1 MTFKISPGV
10 YVLSSDIEQ
19 VDYSG
24 SPIALVGSFRKGSLT
39 PTRIRYG
46 ENSDNYDLSSTNSK
60 YGYSTEVARHV
71 AATNNLVI
79 KRVVSK
85 TARTATKSLLKNSEV
100 SMYAQMHYDAAGNL
114 LEPVAIFFNSEIIE
128 DYKVIIRVNTT
139 DNFTCS
145 AEAKWS
151 TTHNAVVESLAAQL
165 KEQLQAHNPLYTVEY
180 DELSEQI
187 PAILIYPPYGY
198 RINGS
203 VEVVLDLI
211 PLTDEQK
218 NAILDE
224 YVEAYKINP
233 TDKTAVSFMLR
244 NTELYKR
251 KEVDALLKV
260 YIEEHYLSANLVN
273 ARLNYYVAQHQI
285 REKDISSFLS
295 FLAGREQCLHNYEE
309 LDDFLAQFK
318 STFYMSHEDI
328 ITYTESLIGTVITVA
343 SVQRITDDAFIPNY
357 WLYANT
363 TEVLNAVTAWAN
375 SSLMSYAA
383 KQAWVNQYIAQDR
396 IRQNDYDDALSVIDV
411 PTDDVIGIQN
421 NLSMYCLQ
429 TYLSQDEKNAIIQ
442 HAIDTGI
449 IQQSE
454 FDNVARLTSYLIR
467 KDQAYL
473 VNEAINLYAASKTLT
488 ITQINAWIQEKT
500 NTGYILQDDV
510 ADFKTFLVND
520 PVVVYVYHNYDE
532 LEAKYQEYAAAKYIT
547 AAQGRAFVMQ
557 FVGTTIASAD
567 ANEIIATITAQVCRQ
582 SVLQSQV
589 NQYAAKYMS
598 EAQIQSYIEHAFNVL
613 PEDVPTLVALFDGE
627 LINDTSVI
635 DSRVHQWLD
644 NNYMNQTDYRNF
656 ALQYDDTQSSNTVVI
671 LNQDI
676 AAFADWA
683 SVQTTSVKKTDTLGA
698 YSRLTEWTS
707 SYYVSQSD
715 LVASYQ
721 LIAGSRGYVTDTYNA
736 WVAST
741 YCTHE
746 LYAAIESAE
755 SDMTRY
761 LDAQIQAQVI
771 QYVNANY
778 SGNALY
784 QVMSGI
790 ITVSDGTA
798 VDTGD
803 GISLGGE
810 DVLEPFVVDSYSDD
824 VPVYKTF
831 NTYNEAIAL
840 LEKVGSTYLSWT
852 QFNNVLQANLKY
864 NRCTVA
870 EKERIF
876 SYAWYQKEPDDPKLE
891 AYPNMMY
898 TSSTD
903 LTNVL
908 NALADMIHTLQVEY
922 YCFRFIDSATTPRYL
937 YTKTLALST
946 TLALYGH
953 KGSSDSDIMSI
964 PVSAASGMQLLGTGK
979 VDGASSTLYTIAS
992 VDDANKTITLEDA
1005 DSNSYTASRVPAN
1018 DAYEDW

>member
-10 YVLSSDIEQ
+10 YVLSSDTEQ

-46 ENSDNYDLSSTNSK
+46 ENSDNYDLSNTNSK

-79 KRVVSK
+79 KRVVST
-85 TARTATKSLLKNSEV
+85 TARTATKSLLKNSDV
-100 SMYAQMHYDAAGNL
+100 SMYAQMHYDADGNL

-128 DYKVIIRVNTT
+128 DYKVIIRVNAT

-165 KEQLQAHNPLYTVEY
+165 KEQLQAHNQLYIVEY

-198 RINGS
+198 RIDGS

-211 PLTDEQK
+211 PLTNEQK

-244 NTELYKR
+244 HTELYKR

-285 REKDISSFLS
+285 REKDVSSFLS

-309 LDDFLAQFK
+309 LDDLLAQFK
-318 STFYMSHEDI
+318 LTFYMSQEDI
-328 ITYTESLIGTVITVA
+328 ITYTESLIGSVITAA
-343 SVQRITDDAFIPNY
+343 SVQRITDDVFIPNY

-375 SSLMSYAA
+375 DNLMSYAT
-383 KQAWVNQYIAQDR
+383 KQAWVNQYIAQDK

-421 NLSMYCLQ
+421 NLDTYCLQ

-442 HAIDTGI
+442 NAIDTGI
-449 IQQSE
+449 IQQSD
-454 FDNVARLTSYLIR
+454 FDNVVRLTSYLIR

-488 ITQINAWIQEKT
+488 ITQINAWVQEKA
-500 NTGYILQDDV
+500 NTGYLLQEDV
-510 ADFKTFLVND
+510 VDFKTFLVND
-520 PVVVYVYHNYDE
+520 STLVYVYHNYDE
-532 LEAKYQEYAAAKYIT
+532 LEAKYQEYAAANYIT
-547 AAQGRAFVMQ
+547 AAQGRTFVMQ
-557 FVGTTIASAD
+557 FVGTTIKLAD
-567 ANEIIATITAQVCRQ
+567 ANEIIATITEQVCRQ
-582 SVLQSQV
+582 AVLQSQV

-598 EAQIQSYIEHAFNVL
+598 EAQIQSYIEGNFNVL
-613 PEDVPTLVALFDGE
+613 PEDVPTLVAMFSGE
-627 LINDTSVI
+627 LIDDTSVI
-635 DSRVHQWLD
+635 DTRVMQWMS
-644 NNYMNQTDYRNF
+644 NHYMNQTDYQNF
-656 ALQYDDTQSSNTVVI
+656 ALQYDDTQSSNPVVI
-671 LNQDI
+671 LNQDVH
-676 AAFADWA
+676 AFADWA
-683 SVQTTSVKKTDTLGA
+683 SIQTTPVKNTDTLGA
-698 YSRLTEWTS
+698 YSRLTWTS
-707 SYYVSQSD
+707 SYYVAQSD

-721 LIAGSRGYVTDTYNA
+721 LIAGSRGYATDTYNA
-736 WVAST
+736 WAAST
-741 YCTHE
+741 YCNHE
-746 LYAAIESAE
+746 LYAAIASAE
-755 SDMTRY
+755 SDMNRY

-771 QYVNANY
+771 QYVDANY
-778 SGNALY
+778 SGNTLY
-784 QVMSGI
+784 QVMSDA

-798 VDTGD
+798 TDTGD
-803 GISLGGE
+803 GIELGGD
-810 DVLEPFVVDSYSDD
+810 DVLKPFVVDYYNNDM
-824 VPVYKTF
+824 PVYKIF
-831 NTYNEAIAL
+831 DTYNEAVAIL
-840 LEKVGSTYLSWT
+840 QQVGTTYLSWT
-852 QFNNVLQANLKY
+852 QFDNILQANIKY
-864 NRCTVA
+864 NRCTTA

-876 SYAWYQKEPDDPKLE
+876 AYAWYQKEPDDPLLT

-908 NALADMIHTLQVEY
+908 NALADIIHTLQIEY
-922 YCFRFIDSATTPRYL
+922 YCFRFIDADTTPRYL
-937 YTKTLALST
+937 YTKTLTLAT
-946 TLALYGH
+946 TLALYGY

-964 PVSAASGMQLLGTGK
+964 PVSTPSGMQLLGTGR
-979 VDGASSTLYTIAS
+979 VDGSSDTLYTIVS
-992 VDDANKTITLEDA
+992 VDTANKTITLEDA

-1018 DAYEDW
+1018 DVYEDW